1 MIRDLEMRL
10 SHGTLTLAIGRLG
23 WQRLVYLRV
32 RRPELHRLY
41 VCCEPPPVSMLTDRY
56 HASQSSSC
64 RQQPFSILQRI
75 LGNQL
80 LKRLYPFLWLDFLI
94 GPASID
100 SLIGQIS
107 LEDLGWFLEV
117 YSFGYPFP

>member
-1 MIRDLEMRL
+1 
-10 SHGTLTLAIGRLG
+10 
-23 WQRLVYLRV
+23 
-32 RRPELHRLY
+32 
-41 VCCEPPPVSMLTDRY
+41 MLTDRH
-56 HASQSSSC
+56 HASQSSSR
-64 RQQPFSILQRI
+64 RQQPFSIHQRI

-80 LKRLYPFLWLDFLI
+80 LKRLYPFLWLAFLI

-117 YSFGYPFP
+117 YGFGYPFP